1 MGTECSNMDFKQ
13 FYEKYKDLIPYG
25 IFGVLT
31 TVVNIASYW
40 VAAHPLGLSVVVS
53 TVIAWILSVLFAYAT
68 NRKWVFHSEAVGLN
82 AIMKEMTSF
91 FGCRLATGFIDLA
104 CMFMFVD
111 VLHFDDVV
119 IKVIANIIVIVLNY
133 VASKLIIF
141 KHSDKCDET
150 VNTSSP
156 PVSSDNE
163 VSSDSGTF
171 DSAIDGAIVEN
182 VD

>member
-1 MGTECSNMDFKQ
+1 MDFKQ
-13 FYEKYKDLIPYG
+13 LYEKYKDLIPYG

-40 VAAHPLGLSVVVS
+40 VAAHTLSLSVVVS

-68 NRKWVFHSEAVGLN
+68 NRKWVFHSEAAGLN

-104 CMFMFVD
+104 CMFVFVD

-141 KHSDKCDET
+141 KHSDKCDKT
-150 VNTSSP
+150 VNTGSS